1 MVDDTDEDEVGIQAF
16 THETVIADSKEEAVE
31 KARDK
36 TRLPSGW
43 TVSESDP
50 VLISED
56 VVE

>member
-1 MVDDTDEDEVGIQAF
+1 MENEYEVSVQAF
-16 THETVIADSKEEAVE
+16 THETVIADSEEEAVE

-36 TRLPSGW
+36 TSLPMGW
-43 TVSESDP
+43 TVSETDP

>member
-1 MVDDTDEDEVGIQAF
+1 MSNEYKVGIQAF

-36 TRLPSGW
+36 TRLPAGW
-43 TVSESDP
+43 TVSESAP
-50 VLISED
+50 SLISED